1 MCQDAG
7 MTVPWKLVVVGGEVT
22 VLAAFTGVGI
32 HLAMQPHRLPSL
44 PSPMVLPSDSP
55 GVLPTPGTL
64 LAPVPSSLPARARPS
79 EPALPVDLADRLGRE
94 DRHQLDVQWQILE
107 RLIKAVEQYLE
118 HRVIPDMERRR

>member
-1 MCQDAG
+1 MAA
-7 MTVPWKLVVVGGEVT
+7 PWKLVLVGGEIT

-44 PSPMVLPSDSP
+44 PSPVVLPSDDP
-55 GVLPTPGTL
+55 GVLPSLGP
-64 LAPVPSSLPARARPS
+64 APAPASSAPAGARPS
-79 EPALPVDLADRLGRE
+79 PATLSRDLADRLGRE

-118 HRVIPDMERRR
+118 QRVIPDMERRR

>member
-1 MCQDAG
+1 MAA
-7 MTVPWKLVVVGGEVT
+7 PWKLVLVGGEIT

-44 PSPMVLPSDSP
+44 PSPVVLPSDDP
-55 GVLPTPGTL
+55 GVLPSLGPTP
-64 LAPVPSSLPARARPS
+64 APASSAPARVRPS
-79 EPALPVDLADRLGRE
+79 PTALSRDLADRLGRE

-118 HRVIPDMERRR
+118 QRVIPDMERRR